1 MAFASNKNA
10 YGICDIT
17 GFRYKHKDLKKT
29 WDGLLVGKDQW
40 NAKHPQLMPKPSPI
54 DPQAIRDARP
64 DTNETNNIF
73 MVYSNVGVGKLGAE
87 LPSFELTASIGA
99 VTITT

>member
-10 YGICDIT
+10 YGICDLT
-17 GFRYKHKDLKKT
+17 GFRYKHKDLRKT

-40 NAKHPQLMPKPSPI
+40 DAKHPQLMPKPSPV
-54 DPQAIRDARP
+54 DPEAIRDARTESS
-64 DTNETNNIF
+64 DTNNFFTLYTN
-73 MVYSNVGVGKLGAE
+73 VRDGKLGTS
-87 LPSFELTASIGA
+87 LTSFELTASIGT